1 MLMSIPVNE
10 KIGKRAR
17 GRPPGQ
23 EFPVSVQLR
32 LSQEQADALDLWCR
46 EREDGGK
53 RSEAIRFILRDWL
66 TGHGYLRHRDDPEG
80 AN

>member
-1 MLMSIPVNE
+1 MSIPVNA
-10 KIGKRAR
+10 KKR

-32 LSQEQADALDLWCR
+32 LTEAQAAALDAWR
-46 EREDGGK
+46 AAQPDEPS
-53 RSEAIRFILRDWL
+53 RSEAIRFAVTDWL
-66 TGHGYLRHRDDPEG
+66 IGLGHLPHREDPEM

>member
-1 MLMSIPVNE
+1 MLMSIPVNT
-10 KIGKRAR
+10 KKR

-32 LSQEQADALDLWCR
+32 LSEKQAAVLDAFREGQEDMPS
-46 EREDGGK
+46 
-53 RSEAIRFILRDWL
+53 RSEAIRLILSDWL
-66 TGHGYLRHRDDPEG
+66 TGHGYLPHREDPEG

>member
-1 MLMSIPVNE
+1 MLMSIPVNT
-10 KIGKRAR
+10 KKR

-32 LSQEQADALDLWCR
+32 LSEKQAAVLDAFRNEQDDLPS
-46 EREDGGK
+46 
-53 RSEAIRFILRDWL
+53 RSEAIRHILSDWL
-66 TGHGYLRHRDDPEG
+66 TGRGYHPHRDDPEG